1 MNKIYLKLFLVTIV
15 IFLFFRLP
23 YRSFIYDNGIFDF
36 YIADTSPNFFTVF
49 LFVFYKKWQKTTIKN
64 IILCLGTFLGL
75 SIYELF
81 IQKYMSIATVDYNDI
96 IASFVGCI
104 VAYYTIQKM
113 DTLKEQLVKIDETSN
128 R

>member
-49 LFVFYKKWQKTTIKN
+49 LFVFYKKWQKTTVKN
-64 IILCLGTFLGL
+64 ITLCLATFLGL